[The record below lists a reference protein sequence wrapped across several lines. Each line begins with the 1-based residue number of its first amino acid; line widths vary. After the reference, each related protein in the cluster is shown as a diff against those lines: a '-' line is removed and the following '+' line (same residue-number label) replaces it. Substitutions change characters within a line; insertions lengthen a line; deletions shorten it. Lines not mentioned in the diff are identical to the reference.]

1 MKNLRRDERGGA
13 MVEFAIVVPLLM
25 LFVMGIVEFGRAWN
39 TYQVITD
46 AAREGAR
53 RAVVRD
59 GNTATKVGEDGGM
72 GTVPAVVLD
81 RLGRAGL
88 NVSGAWDSE
97 NFANT
102 CDDWTPPASTAE
114 DGPVI
119 SGCGWGRQTGEEA
132 RVVIRTPYPFFFLR
146 PVIGFLGT
154 EVLESNFV
162 MRNE

>member
-1 MKNLRRDERGGA
+1 MKRVLKDQRGGA

-39 TYQVITD
+39 TYQVVTD

-59 GNTATKVGEDGGM
+59 GAEKVGTDDTP

-81 RLGRAGL
+81 RLGRSGL
-88 NVSGAWDSE
+88 GGSGTWEASRY
-97 NFANT
+97 T
-102 CDDWTPPASTAE
+102 DDCVGWTPPASSAE
-114 DGPVI
+114 DGTVI
-119 SGCGWGRQTGEEA
+119 AGCGWGRQTGEEA

-146 PVIGFLGT
+146 PVIGFTGT